1 LLREAAGL
9 GHEWEG
15 ERVTLAEFLLARV
28 ADDAK
33 WGRDRQH
40 EDFRKHRLRVRR
52 AHLAPDDPIRVLA
65 DCAGKQRIVE
75 ECDPERTDAAAGGSG
90 LADRVLRELALP
102 YADHPDYRE
111 EWRP

>member
-1 LLREAAGL
+1 
-9 GHEWEG
+9 
-15 ERVTLAEFLLARV
+15 VTLAEFLLARV
-28 ADDAK
+28 ADDAR

-40 EDFRKHRLRVRR
+40 EDFRKHRIRSRR

-65 DCAGKQRIVE
+65 DSAGKRRIVE
-75 ECDPERTDAAAGGSG
+75 ECDPDRNAAAVAASG

-102 YADHPDYRE
+102 YADHADYRE